1 MEANSDAPIVEG
13 DRVMEPTQELI
24 DAIYREKVLRAR
36 RQPGEIKIVSGAE
49 LFEEAC
55 ERMRCGIRADHPGID
70 DDGID
75 QIMRRRF
82 ARLSQVREVS
92 R

>member
-1 MEANSDAPIVEG
+1 
-13 DRVMEPTQELI
+13 MEPTQELV

-36 RQPGEIKIVSGAE
+36 RQPVEFKVLGGAA

-55 ERMRCGIRADHPGID
+55 ERMRMGIRADHPGITED
-70 DDGID
+70 EEETM
-75 QIMRRRF
+75 MRRRF
-82 ARLSQVREVS
+82 ARLKQVREAT